1 MCLRYDA
8 SKVGEMLRYIQV
20 AVGYERPRPSH
31 FRQVEGFCGGCHMTR
46 LEHLLTLSQVCLP
59 DPLEAAV
66 FEADSAE

>member
-1 MCLRYDA
+1 
-8 SKVGEMLRYIQV
+8 
-20 AVGYERPRPSH
+20 
-31 FRQVEGFCGGCHMTR
+31 MTR